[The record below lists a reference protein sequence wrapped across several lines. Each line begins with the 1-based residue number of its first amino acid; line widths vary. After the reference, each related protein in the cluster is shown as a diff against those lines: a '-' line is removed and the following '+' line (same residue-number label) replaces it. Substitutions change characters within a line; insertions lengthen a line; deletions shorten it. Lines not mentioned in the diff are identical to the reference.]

1 MDVCLIDVPST
12 IGDERHGAS
21 TGAARLLASGAAD
34 RAAAGGG
41 SVTVERVERV
51 GPFGDCAS
59 SSADVNARLAAA
71 VSRTIAGGR
80 LPVVLAGSC
89 DACLGTLAGFDHAS
103 CGVVWFDAHGD
114 FNTPESTVSGFF
126 PGMSLA
132 IAAGHCYRG
141 LWGRI
146 GDNTPVPESAILLL
160 GVRDLSPR
168 AERERLERSEI
179 AVVEWRDG
187 RTQQDVDAAI
197 DDLARHVDEVYVH
210 VDLDALDR
218 EVAPGIVDP
227 PVPGGLSLR
236 QLEDALVAVTA
247 RFRLRAAALTTF
259 DPERDPDGRTLRA
272 ALRIVE
278 LLAGAPAPT
287 P

>member
-12 IGDERHGAS
+12 IGDARHEAS

-41 SVTVERVERV
+41 SATVERVERV
-51 GPFGDCAS
+51 GPFGDSAS
-59 SSADVNARLAAA
+59 SSADVNTRLARA

-89 DACLGTLAGFDHAS
+89 DACLGILAGFDRAS
-103 CGVVWFDAHGD
+103 CGVVWFD
-114 FNTPESTVSGFF
+114 
-126 PGMSLA
+126 
-132 IAAGHCYRG
+132 
-141 LWGRI
+141 
-146 GDNTPVPESAILLL
+146 
-160 GVRDLSPR
+160 
-168 AERERLERSEI
+168 
-179 AVVEWRDG
+179 
-187 RTQQDVDAAI
+187 
-197 DDLARHVDEVYVH
+197 
-210 VDLDALDR
+210 
-218 EVAPGIVDP
+218 VDP
-227 PVPGGLSLR
+227 PVPGGLSLHE
-236 QLEDALVAVTA
+236 LEDALVAVTA
-247 RFRLRAAALTTF
+247 RFRLRAAAVTTF

>member
-12 IGDERHGAS
+12 IGDARHGAS

-51 GPFGDCAS
+51 GPFGDSAS
-59 SSADVNARLAAA
+59 SSADVNARLARA

-89 DACLGTLAGFDHAS
+89 DACLGTLAGFDHTS
-103 CGVVWFDAHGD
+103 CGVVWFDAHRTS
-114 FNTPESTVSGFF
+114 TPRSTTS
-126 PGMSLA
+126 
-132 IAAGHCYRG
+132 RG
-141 LWGRI
+141 TSTRSTSTSTS
-146 GDNTPVPESAILLL
+146 TPST
-160 GVRDLSPR
+160 RR
-168 AERERLERSEI
+168 
-179 AVVEWRDG
+179 
-187 RTQQDVDAAI
+187 
-197 DDLARHVDEVYVH
+197 
-210 VDLDALDR
+210 
-218 EVAPGIVDP
+218 
-227 PVPGGLSLR
+227 LR
-236 QLEDALVAVTA
+236 QLDDALVSVTG
-247 RFRLRAAALTTF
+247 RFRLRAAAVTTF

-278 LLAGAPAPT
+278 LFAGAPAPT